1 MEYEVLEVEPHDGGV
16 VLLRLNRPD
25 VRNALS
31 IQLRDEMSHALDQLT
46 ADLETRA
53 LVITGAGSM
62 FSAGFDLGEF
72 SAAADDPD
80 LTTALWASSDRFHHT
95 VLRCPIPIIAAL
107 NGPALA
113 GGFDLATM
121 CDLRIAAPTTW
132 FARPEV
138 DWAIPLYRP
147 LRDIVGGGLARE
159 LCLTSRRVELAEAQ
173 RIGLVN
179 AVSEHP
185 GQTALDWAAQIAKR
199 PPAAVRAT
207 KAKFIEAAA
216 IAARDT
222 LAL

>member
-1 MEYEVLEVEPHDGGV
+1 MLEVERHNDGV
-16 VLLRLNRPD
+16 VLLRLNRPK

-31 IQLRDEMSHALDQLT
+31 IQLRDEVSHALDQCS
-46 ADLETRA
+46 ADTETTA

-72 SAAADDPD
+72 TAAADDPE
-80 LTTALWASSDRFHHT
+80 LTSVLWASSDRFHHT
-95 VLRCPIPIIAAL
+95 VLRCPVPVIAAL
-107 NGPALA
+107 NGPAVA

-138 DWAIPLYRP
+138 DWSVPLYRP

-159 LCLTSRRVELAEAQ
+159 LCLTSRRVELDEAV

-179 AVSEHP
+179 AVSDQPEI
-185 GQTALDWAAQIAKR
+185 TALEWAAQIAKR
-199 PPAAVRAT
+199 PVAAVRAI